1 MTPDDAARLRVLFTP
16 PEDQDICPVQK
27 ERFGSAAHR
36 GEIRSVAVMT
46 VQTEVTTGAG
56 LLLGLLQPDSGTVT
70 TLGTAPEQAVR
81 AGRTVSAAYGFRVS
95 EESAG

>member
-1 MTPDDAARLRVLFTP
+1 
-16 PEDQDICPVQK
+16 
-27 ERFGSAAHR
+27 
-36 GEIRSVAVMT
+36 MT